1 MVSGKDDRKA
11 LDTLAMAEAFENY
24 YYEWYLKRVPP
35 FMLLFG
41 GVLCI
46 LSALYMVFAMDF
58 EAGSDAAMYLAL
70 IDGLVGLL
78 LLLVY
83 LYLRSLVAEYA
94 RIGRRTAADYL
105 ASGLIVIYSIII
117 GTAPHMP
124 ASEVIFVFGVMS
136 LLLVPRLKPWRLLLT
151 ALLCSIVFISVNY
164 FLTGDA
170 AQIMNAA
177 INAAAAVTLAYV
189 LSVIS
194 YTNRAEA
201 FAWNY
206 RLDKANALLK
216 AESELDPLTGLVNRR
231 RSNAVF
237 AMEWARAKRSKE
249 WMSILMVDI
258 DDLKGINDRLGHAM
272 GDECIL
278 TVANAM
284 KSVVKRG
291 SDFITRCS
299 DDLASRYGGDEFM
312 LLLPGTDKQGA
323 SKVAELIISRVRER
337 SKELGMGD
345 KTGKLTV
352 SIGLASSQPTG
363 DEEMKG
369 LFDRADKALYAA
381 KLDGRDK
388 YVIGD

>member
-11 LDTLAMAEAFENY
+11 LDTKAMAEAFENY

-46 LSALYMVFAMDF
+46 LSALYMIFAMDF
-58 EAGSDAAMYLAL
+58 EPGSGAAMYLAL

-83 LYLRSLVAEYA
+83 LYLRSLIAEYA

-105 ASGLIVIYSIII
+105 ASGLIVIYSIVI

-136 LLLVPRLKPWRLLLT
+136 LLLVPRLKPWRLLVT
-151 ALLCSIVFISVNY
+151 ALLSSFVFVSVNY
-164 FLTGDA
+164 FMTWDVS
-170 AQIMNAA
+170 QIATSV

-194 YTNRAEA
+194 YVNRAEA

-237 AMEWARAKRSKE
+237 VLEWARAKRSKE
-249 WMSILMVDI
+249 WISILMVDI

-278 TVANAM
+278 TVANAL

-291 SDFITRCS
+291 SDLITRCS

-312 LLLPGTDKQGA
+312 LLLPGTDSQGA
-323 SKVAELIISRVRER
+323 SKVAELIIARVRER
-337 SKELGMGD
+337 SRELGMGE
-345 KTGKLTV
+345 KTGRLTA
-352 SIGLASSQPTG
+352 SIGLASHQPAG
-363 DEEMKG
+363 DEELKV

-381 KLDGRDK
+381 KMDGRDRF
-388 YVIGD
+388 VAGD

>member
-1 MVSGKDDRKA
+1 MVSGKDNRKA
-11 LDTLAMAEAFENY
+11 LDTKAMAEAFENY

-58 EAGSDAAMYLAL
+58 DAGSDAAMYLAL
-70 IDGLVGLL
+70 IDGMVGLL

-136 LLLVPRLKPWRLLLT
+136 LLLVPRLKPWRLLIT
-151 ALLCSIVFISVNY
+151 AVLSSLVFISVNY
-164 FLTGDA
+164 FMTGDTS
-170 AQIMNAA
+170 QIANAA

-189 LSVIS
+189 LSVIG

-216 AESELDPLTGLVNRR
+216 AESELDPMTGLVNRR

-237 AMEWARAKRSKE
+237 TMEWARAKRSKE
-249 WMSILMVDI
+249 WISILMVDI

-312 LLLPGTDKQGA
+312 LLLPGTDKDGA

-337 SKELGMGD
+337 SRELGMSE
-345 KTGKLTV
+345 KTGRLTV
-352 SIGLASSQPTG
+352 SIGLATSQPAG

-388 YVIGD
+388 FVVGD